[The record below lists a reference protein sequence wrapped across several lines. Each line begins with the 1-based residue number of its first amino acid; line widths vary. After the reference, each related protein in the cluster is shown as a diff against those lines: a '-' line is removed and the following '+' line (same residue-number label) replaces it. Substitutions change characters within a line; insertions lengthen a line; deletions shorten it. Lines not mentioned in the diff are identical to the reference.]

1 MARKLLT
8 IIESDRLG
16 PRSERFKSL
25 DNGSAD
31 LLGSLSVNFGHHC
44 VAAFS
49 LNQSDDGVLVR
60 CPNDGIAFPVTDMSA
75 SLNRF
80 GALSNRASIWD
91 LPSSIMA
98 TGIALALLFLAT
110 QGVP

>member
-1 MARKLLT
+1 
-8 IIESDRLG
+8 
-16 PRSERFKSL
+16 
-25 DNGSAD
+25 
-31 LLGSLSVNFGHHC
+31 VHFGHHC

-80 GALSNRASIWD
+80 GALGNRASIWD

-98 TGIALALLFLAT
+98 TGTALALLFLTT
-110 QGVP
+110 QGAL